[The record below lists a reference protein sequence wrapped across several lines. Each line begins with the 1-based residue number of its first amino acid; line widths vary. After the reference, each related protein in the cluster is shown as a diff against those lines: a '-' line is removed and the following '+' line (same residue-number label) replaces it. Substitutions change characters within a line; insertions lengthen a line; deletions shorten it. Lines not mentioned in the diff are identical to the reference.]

1 MNLHRSI
8 PTLPTTTPGRMWRTC
23 RGATLAWALCVAPMS
38 AQVRA
43 ASPPPVRTPAPQA
56 RDMQPPS
63 HMVPAPLQPL
73 PAGVELGMGADAL
86 RDAVPGAA
94 PVPRPQRLAGGL
106 AGLWRL
112 EPVVIAGL
120 SGAQTFFFSGRE
132 LRRVEFV
139 ADASDLA
146 DGGAAAF
153 GALLAFGRSTYGP
166 ETAANDPSGSYAAW
180 TQGGLEVYAQ
190 RVPAPRATVRWVI
203 KQSEGKDASE
213 L

>member
-1 MNLHRSI
+1 MNLHRFI
-8 PTLPTTTPGRMWRTC
+8 PTLPVATHQRLWRNC
-23 RGATLAWALCVAPMS
+23 QAATLAYALGMAPAQ

-43 ASPPPVRTPAPQA
+43 TAPPPAQWPATLA
-56 RDMQPPS
+56 TAAPS
-63 HMVPAPLQPL
+63 PSPTPAPLQPL

-94 PVPRPQRLAGGL
+94 RVLHPQRLAGGL

-153 GALLAFGRSTYGP
+153 GALLAFGRSTYGR

-180 TQGGLEVYAQ
+180 THGGLEVYAQ

>member
-1 MNLHRSI
+1 MNLYRFIPALPLTMHRH
-8 PTLPTTTPGRMWRTC
+8 LWRSFQ
-23 RGATLAWALCVAPMS
+23 GATLACALGIAPAQ

-43 ASPPPVRTPAPQA
+43 TALPPAQWPATLAMAAPS
-56 RDMQPPS
+56 PS
-63 HMVPAPLQPL
+63 HAPAPLQPL

-94 PVPRPQRLAGGL
+94 RVPRPQRLAGGL

-153 GALLAFGRSTYGP
+153 GALLAFGRNTYGP

>member
-1 MNLHRSI
+1 MNLHRFI
-8 PTLPTTTPGRMWRTC
+8 PTLPVATHQRLWRNC
-23 RGATLAWALCVAPMS
+23 QAATLAYALGMAPAQ

-43 ASPPPVRTPAPQA
+43 TAPPPAQWPATLA
-56 RDMQPPS
+56 TAAPS
-63 HMVPAPLQPL
+63 PSPTPAPLQPL

-94 PVPRPQRLAGGL
+94 RVPRPQRLAGGL

-112 EPVVIAGL
+112 EPVMIAGL

-153 GALLAFGRSTYGP
+153 GALLAFGRSTYGR

>member
-1 MNLHRSI
+1 MLNLLDRLPHGQLNLEQPDGHLLHLPRMPSGAADAHCVLHNWQALER
-8 PTLPTTTPGRMWRTC
+8 TLKSGDI
-23 RGATLAWALCVAPMS
+23 GLAEAYLDGEWDSPDVTALLALL
-38 AQVRA
+38 
-43 ASPPPVRTPAPQA
+43 A
-56 RDMQPPS
+56 RNR
-63 HMVPAPLQPL
+63 
-73 PAGVELGMGADAL
+73 DAL

-94 PVPRPQRLAGGL
+94 RVLRPQRLAGGL

>member
-1 MNLHRSI
+1 MNLYRFIPALPLTMYRHLWRSVQ
-8 PTLPTTTPGRMWRTC
+8 
-23 RGATLAWALCVAPMS
+23 GATLACALGMAPAQ

-43 ASPPPVRTPAPQA
+43 TAAQHPAQWPTTLAMAAPIPSPTPAQ
-56 RDMQPPS
+56 
-63 HMVPAPLQPL
+63 LQPL

-86 RDAVPGAA
+86 RGAVPGAA
-94 PVPRPQRLAGGL
+94 RVPRPQRLAGGL

-146 DGGAAAF
+146 DGGASAF

>member
-1 MNLHRSI
+1 MKLYRFIPALPLTMHRQ
-8 PTLPTTTPGRMWRTC
+8 LWRSVQGT
-23 RGATLAWALCVAPMS
+23 TLACALGMAPAQ

-43 ASPPPVRTPAPQA
+43 TAPPPAQWTAAQS
-56 RDMQPPS
+56 PS
-63 HMVPAPLQPL
+63 PTLVPLQPL

-86 RDAVPGAA
+86 REAVPSAA
-94 PVPRPQRLAGGL
+94 RVPRPQRLAGGL

-120 SGAQTFFFSGRE
+120 SGAQTFFFGGRE

>member
-1 MNLHRSI
+1 MNIHRLI
-8 PTLPTTTPGRMWRTC
+8 PTLPLTAHRCLWRSC
-23 RGATLAWALCVAPMS
+23 EGAMLAWALCVAPAQ

-43 ASPPPVRTPAPQA
+43 SAPPQAQPAALAMAAPSPSPTPA
-56 RDMQPPS
+56 
-63 HMVPAPLQPL
+63 APLQPL

-86 RDAVPGAA
+86 REAVPGAA
-94 PVPRPQRLAGGL
+94 RVPRPQRLAGGL
-106 AGLWRL
+106 TGLWRL
-112 EPVVIAGL
+112 EPVVIAGV
-120 SGAQTFFFSGRE
+120 SGAQTFFFGGRE

-139 ADASDLA
+139 ADASDQA
-146 DGGAAAF
+146 DSGAAAF
-153 GALLAFGRSTYGP
+153 GAMLAFGRSTYGP

-180 TQGGLEVYAQ
+180 THGGLEVYAQ

>member
-1 MNLHRSI
+1 M
-8 PTLPTTTPGRMWRTC
+8 
-23 RGATLAWALCVAPMS
+23 LAWALCVAPAQ

-43 ASPPPVRTPAPQA
+43 SAPPQAQPAALAMAAPPPSPTPA
-56 RDMQPPS
+56 
-63 HMVPAPLQPL
+63 APLQPL

-86 RDAVPGAA
+86 REAVPGAA
-94 PVPRPQRLAGGL
+94 RVSRPQRVAGGL
-106 AGLWRL
+106 TGLWRL
-112 EPVVIAGL
+112 EPVVIAGV
-120 SGAQTFFFSGRE
+120 SGAQTFFFGGRE

-139 ADASDLA
+139 ADASDQA
-146 DGGAAAF
+146 DSGAAAF
-153 GALLAFGRSTYGP
+153 GAMLAFGRSTYGP

-180 TQGGLEVYAQ
+180 THGGLEVYAQ

>member
-1 MNLHRSI
+1 MNLIRLITALPLTMHRH
-8 PTLPTTTPGRMWRTC
+8 LWRSVH
-23 RGATLAWALCVAPMS
+23 GATLACALGMAPAQ

-43 ASPPPVRTPAPQA
+43 TAPPPAQWPAA
-56 RDMQPPS
+56 LAMAAPS
-63 HMVPAPLQPL
+63 PSPAPAPLQPL

-86 RDAVPGAA
+86 RDAVPSAA
-94 PVPRPQRLAGGL
+94 RVPRPQRLAGGL

>member
-1 MNLHRSI
+1 MNLYRFI
-8 PTLPTTTPGRMWRTC
+8 PTLPMAAHQHLWHSC
-23 RGATLAWALCVAPMS
+23 QGATLAWALCVAPAQ

-43 ASPPPVRTPAPQA
+43 TAPPPAQWPATLA
-56 RDMQPPS
+56 MAAPS
-63 HMVPAPLQPL
+63 PSPAPAPLQPL

-86 RDAVPGAA
+86 REAVPSAA
-94 PVPRPQRLAGGL
+94 RVPRPQRLAGGL

-120 SGAQTFFFSGRE
+120 SGAQTFFFGGRE

-139 ADASDLA
+139 ADASDVA

-166 ETAANDPSGSYAAW
+166 ETAANDPSGTYAAW
-180 TQGGLEVYAQ
+180 TSGGLELYAQ

>member
-1 MNLHRSI
+1 M
-8 PTLPTTTPGRMWRTC
+8 
-23 RGATLAWALCVAPMS
+23 LAWALCVAPAQ

-43 ASPPPVRTPAPQA
+43 SAPPQAQPAALAMAAPSPSPTPA
-56 RDMQPPS
+56 
-63 HMVPAPLQPL
+63 APLQPL

-86 RDAVPGAA
+86 REAVPGAA
-94 PVPRPQRLAGGL
+94 RVPRPQRLAGGL
-106 AGLWRL
+106 TGLWRL
-112 EPVVIAGL
+112 EPVVIAGV
-120 SGAQTFFFSGRE
+120 SGAQTFFFGGRE

-139 ADASDLA
+139 ADASDQA

-153 GALLAFGRSTYGP
+153 GAMLAFGRSTYGP

-180 TQGGLEVYAQ
+180 THGGLEVYAQ

>member
-1 MNLHRSI
+1 MNLHRFI
-8 PTLPTTTPGRMWRTC
+8 PTLPVATHQRLWRNC
-23 RGATLAWALCVAPMS
+23 QAATLAYALGMAPAQ

-43 ASPPPVRTPAPQA
+43 TAPPPAQWPATLA
-56 RDMQPPS
+56 TAAPS
-63 HMVPAPLQPL
+63 PSPTPAPLQPL

-94 PVPRPQRLAGGL
+94 RVPRPQRLAGGL

>member
-1 MNLHRSI
+1 MNLYRFI
-8 PTLPTTTPGRMWRTC
+8 PTLPMATHRRLWRGC
-23 RGATLAWALCVAPMS
+23 QGATLAWALCMAPAQ

-43 ASPPPVRTPAPQA
+43 TAPPPAQWPATLAMAAPTPSPTPAQ
-56 RDMQPPS
+56 
-63 HMVPAPLQPL
+63 LQPL

-86 RDAVPGAA
+86 REAVPSAA
-94 PVPRPQRLAGGL
+94 RVPRPQRLAGGL

-153 GALLAFGRSTYGP
+153 GALLAFGRNTYGP

>member
-1 MNLHRSI
+1 MNLYRFIPALPLTMHRH
-8 PTLPTTTPGRMWRTC
+8 LWRSFQ
-23 RGATLAWALCVAPMS
+23 GATLAWALCVAPAQ

-43 ASPPPVRTPAPQA
+43 TAPPPAQWPAA
-56 RDMQPPS
+56 LAMAAPS
-63 HMVPAPLQPL
+63 PSPAPAPLQPL

-86 RDAVPGAA
+86 REAVPSAA
-94 PVPRPQRLAGGL
+94 RVPRPQRLAGGL

>member
-1 MNLHRSI
+1 MNLYRFIPALPLTMHRH
-8 PTLPTTTPGRMWRTC
+8 LWRSFQ
-23 RGATLAWALCVAPMS
+23 GATLACALGIAPAQ

-43 ASPPPVRTPAPQA
+43 TAPPPAQWPATLAMAAPTPSPTL
-56 RDMQPPS
+56 
-63 HMVPAPLQPL
+63 APLQPL

-94 PVPRPQRLAGGL
+94 RVPRPQRLAGGL

-146 DGGAAAF
+146 DGGASAF
-153 GALLAFGRSTYGP
+153 GALLAFGRNTYGP

>member
-1 MNLHRSI
+1 MAARRHL
-8 PTLPTTTPGRMWRTC
+8 WRGC
-23 RGATLAWALCVAPMS
+23 QGATLAWALCVAPAQ
-38 AQVRA
+38 AQVRETA
-43 ASPPPVRTPAPQA
+43 PPPAQWPATLA
-56 RDMQPPS
+56 MAAPS
-63 HMVPAPLQPL
+63 PSPTPAPLQPL

-86 RDAVPGAA
+86 REAVPSAA
-94 PVPRPQRLAGGL
+94 RVPRPQRLAGGL

-120 SGAQTFFFSGRE
+120 SGAQTFFFGGRE

-166 ETAANDPSGSYAAW
+166 ETAANDPSGTYAAW
-180 TQGGLEVYAQ
+180 TSGGLELYAQ

>member
-1 MNLHRSI
+1 MNLYRFVL
-8 PTLPTTTPGRMWRTC
+8 TLPTAAHLPPWRSFQA
-23 RGATLAWALCVAPMS
+23 ATLACALYMAPAQ

-43 ASPPPVRTPAPQA
+43 TAPPPAQWPATLVMATPTPSLTPAQL
-56 RDMQPPS
+56 R
-63 HMVPAPLQPL
+63 PL

-94 PVPRPQRLAGGL
+94 RVPRPQRLAGGL

-166 ETAANDPSGSYAAW
+166 ETAANDASGSYAAW

-190 RVPAPRATVRWVI
+190 RVPTPRATVRWVI

>member
-1 MNLHRSI
+1 MNFYRFI
-8 PTLPTTTPGRMWRTC
+8 PTLPTAAHQHLWRSFQA
-23 RGATLAWALCVAPMS
+23 ATLACALYMAPAQ
-38 AQVRA
+38 AQVHATA
-43 ASPPPVRTPAPQA
+43 AQPAQWTAAQSPSPTL
-56 RDMQPPS
+56 
-63 HMVPAPLQPL
+63 APLQAL

-94 PVPRPQRLAGGL
+94 RVPRPQRLAGGL

-120 SGAQTFFFSGRE
+120 SGAQTFFFGGRE

-166 ETAANDPSGSYAAW
+166 EAAANDPSGSYAAW

-203 KQSEGKDASE
+203 KQNEGKDASE

>member
-1 MNLHRSI
+1 MNLYRFI
-8 PTLPTTTPGRMWRTC
+8 LTLPMATHRRLWHSC
-23 RGATLAWALCVAPMS
+23 QGATLAWALCVAPAQ

-43 ASPPPVRTPAPQA
+43 TAPPPAQWPAA
-56 RDMQPPS
+56 LAMAAPS
-63 HMVPAPLQPL
+63 PSPAPAPLQPL
-73 PAGVELGMGADAL
+73 PAGVELGMGTDAL

-94 PVPRPQRLAGGL
+94 RVPRPQHLAGGL